1 MLNGGIMI
9 KFDPL
14 TLAHVEN
21 ELMNVYSTVL
31 SMRLAATA
39 GAFTTV
45 PSINAAFTQHQTI
58 WAGQAGSAV
67 DTIENIRDRIR
78 WVHEL
83 FSAHI
88 SGFSLQEELSKAS
101 LDNLHSKVTRNP
113 AEHHLNLPT
122 GANWEIQ
129 NVLYTG
135 PVAAGEAATPLAA
148 LIAAFQGDDAIPLLA
163 AKRWHDAGHQLGSA
177 MASLNQASN
186 MIAASA
192 QGSSFDAARA
202 AIGDLVKLGTI
213 VSANTRTM
221 AASVSQF
228 PTIRATNLA
237 ALQAIQTST
246 AAIPAP
252 AERLAAEQAA
262 VASFVSS
269 HLQPS
274 LELVKPPV
282 TNLGVPVAT
291 RSGGG
296 ALNAG
301 SFGESSTP
309 SVINA
314 VNGHVGSATPTTS
327 GAFADQSARAVSQ
340 AGHAAPTHLATAPAS
355 APAATPTPT
364 GAAHLSPA
372 GGPSV
377 GATSPASASPISIV
391 PPRST
396 PLSPLQSPQLGGE
409 SGVRPAGVLSRGAAG
424 TGASKPSTQLH
435 GGTQGVGDASSVKSL
450 QPGKPTGQST
460 ISAGNRVG
468 ASNSVNPRMGSVVGM
483 GNNPANGT
491 GRLGGSQRLPRLPF
505 AAQAPVESNVVR
517 GTFGGNQGATGV
529 ASAASGRGLVGV
541 GGKGISGAV
550 PTGGRSAG
558 AAKVGA
564 SSAKLFS
571 FNKADR
577 DYFTRQFMGKRKKTV
592 RKVITGS

>member
-1 MLNGGIMI
+1 MITFDMLA
-9 KFDPL
+9 L
-14 TLAHVEN
+14 S
-21 ELMNVYSTVL
+21 NVQRQLNNVVQKIQALSTA
-31 SMRLAATA
+31 STATA

-45 PSINAAFTQHQTI
+45 PSINAAFAQHQTI

-101 LDNLHSKVTRNP
+101 LDNLHSQVTRNP
-113 AEHHLNLPT
+113 AEHQLNLPT

-163 AKRWHDAGHQLGSA
+163 AKRWHDAGHQLGAA

-192 QGSSFDAARA
+192 QGSSFDAARV

-213 VSANTRTM
+213 VSANTKTM

-262 VASFVSS
+262 VASVVSS

-282 TNLGVPVAT
+282 TNLGVSVAT

-296 ALNAG
+296 VLNAG
-301 SFGESSTP
+301 SFGESSRP

-314 VNGHVGSATPTTS
+314 VNAHVGSANPTTS
-327 GAFADQSARAVSQ
+327 GAFADQSAQAVSH
-340 AGHAAPTHLATAPAS
+340 AGHAAPTHLATAPAGV
-355 APAATPTPT
+355 PAATTTPT
-364 GAAHLSPA
+364 GTPHLTPA
-372 GGPSV
+372 GAPSA
-377 GATSPASASPISIV
+377 GAPSPASASPISIA
-391 PPRST
+391 PPNST
-396 PLSPLQSPQLGGE
+396 PFRALQSPQLGDE
-409 SGVRPAGVLSRGAAG
+409 SGVRPAGALGRGVTG
-424 TGASKPSTQLH
+424 TGLSNPSTQSH
-435 GGTQGVGDASSVKSL
+435 GGTQGVSDASSIKSL
-450 QPGKPTGQST
+450 QPGKITGQSAIT
-460 ISAGNRVG
+460 GVSPVG
-468 ASNSVNPRMGSVVGM
+468 TSNSPNPRMGNLVGM
-483 GNNPANGT
+483 GNSPANGT
-491 GRLGGSQRLPRLPF
+491 GRLVGSQRLPRLPF
-505 AAQAPVESNVVR
+505 AAQTPVENNVVR
-517 GTFGGNQGATGV
+517 GSFGSNQGATGA
-529 ASAASGRGLVGV
+529 ASAAGGRGLVGV
-541 GGKGISGAV
+541 GAKGMTGAV

-564 SSAKLFS
+564 SSAKLFT

-577 DYFTRQFMGKRKKTV
+577 EYFTRQFMGKRKKTV

>member
-1 MLNGGIMI
+1 MI
-9 KFDPL
+9 KFDL
-14 TLAHVEN
+14 HALQQAQRSFGEALIGLN
-21 ELMNVYSTVL
+21 SL
-31 SMRLAATA
+31 RAATA

-101 LDNLHSKVTRNP
+101 LDNLHSQVTRNP

-327 GAFADQSARAVSQ
+327 GAFADQSAQAVTQ

-355 APAATPTPT
+355 APAVTPTPT

-377 GATSPASASPISIV
+377 GAPSPASASPISIV

-396 PLSPLQSPQLGGE
+396 PLSPLQSPQLGGD
-409 SGVRPAGVLSRGAAG
+409 SGVRPAGVISRGAAAG
-424 TGASKPSTQLH
+424 TGASNPSTQLH

-450 QPGKPTGQST
+450 QPGKPTGQSA
-460 ISAGNRVG
+460 ISAVNRVG
-468 ASNSVNPRMGSVVGM
+468 ASNSLNPRMGNVVGI

-517 GTFGGNQGATGV
+517 GTFGGNQGATGA

-564 SSAKLFS
+564 SSANLFS